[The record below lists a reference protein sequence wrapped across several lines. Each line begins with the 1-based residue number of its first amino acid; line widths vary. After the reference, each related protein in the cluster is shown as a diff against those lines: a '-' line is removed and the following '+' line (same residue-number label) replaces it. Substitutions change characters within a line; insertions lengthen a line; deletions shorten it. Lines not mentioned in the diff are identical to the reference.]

1 MPIKSFEL
9 NSMDAKRFTKL
20 GERIPQLRVDQ
31 NTAVTSVNVV
41 SDHEALLEFRFMIN
55 YVGVGVIK
63 LEGKLVWDGDA
74 KPLASQWSE
83 KHSLPNEVFGPVLAA
98 TYANCMPAAVTAA
111 RDLGLPPPLPP
122 PPMAGRAGGQQKKG
136 KDHSSSMEVA

>member
-9 NSMDAKRFTKL
+9 NSVDAKRFTKL

-31 NTAVTSVNVV
+31 NTAVTSVTVT
-41 SDHEALLEFRFMIN
+41 SDTEALLEFRFVIN

-63 LEGKLVWDGDA
+63 LEGKLVWKGEA
-74 KPLASQWSE
+74 KPLAAQWSE
-83 KHSLPNEVFGPVLAA
+83 KHTLPNEVFGPILAA

-111 RDLGLPPPLPP
+111 RDIGLPPPLPP
-122 PPMAGRAGGQQKKG
+122 PPMAGRPGGSQKG
-136 KDHSSSMEVA
+136 KDHRSSMEVA

>member
-31 NTAVTSVNVV
+31 NTAVTSVTVV
-41 SDHEALLEFRFMIN
+41 SDREALLEFRFMIN

-63 LEGKLVWDGDA
+63 LEGKLMWDGDA

-83 KHSLPNEVFGPVLAA
+83 KHTIPNEVFGPILAA

-122 PPMAGRAGGQQKKG
+122 PPMAGRVPSSQSKG
-136 KDHSSSMEVA
+136 KDHRSSMEVA